1 MGQKGVER
9 SVSQIHAGLL
19 IAFFASAA
27 AGLIE
32 LRGIASDVHE
42 NQRKLV
48 ERGELIVDIV
58 DRVARLEERVEK
70 CQPRK

>member
-1 MGQKGVER
+1 M
-9 SVSQIHAGLL
+9 
-19 IAFFASAA
+19 IAFVASAA